1 MSRIGHS
8 SKERNKTMAD
18 KKLIDELLEKNKAK
32 PLVKKYLTR
41 ELILPACPTCGEV
54 VFSTVHG
61 SYCEWCGQ
69 RLMKDVW
76 ER

>member
-1 MSRIGHS
+1 
-8 SKERNKTMAD
+8 MAD

-54 VFSTVHG
+54 VSNVHG